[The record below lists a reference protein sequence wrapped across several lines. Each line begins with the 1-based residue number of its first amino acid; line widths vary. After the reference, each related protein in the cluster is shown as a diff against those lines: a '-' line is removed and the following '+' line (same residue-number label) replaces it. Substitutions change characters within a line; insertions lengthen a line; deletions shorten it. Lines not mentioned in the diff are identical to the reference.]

1 MNRGSITTEEGE
13 DKSDSLCYVFQI
25 ILYSEC
31 YLDTKTNRDTED

>member
-13 DKSDSLCYVFQI
+13 NKNGSLCYMSQI
-25 ILYSEC
+25 ILYSEN